1 MEQFFPS
8 TRRYQDRFEAERDDD
23 DGPVGYTEVELA
35 VPVKDF
41 LSCRW
46 DWEDLRAF
54 LAEGA
59 TPNILWI
66 THKTF
71 LIIAES
77 VNAFDL
83 DYESLLVCIAAKIQA
98 TSGQEQTLLFGH
110 LDDYPVTSVFT
121 RASKV
126 FWRAINSC
134 NIVQLKIIMTNGHL
148 GLPSGPVLSQFLRES
163 SSLRVL
169 KFVGFNFEEE
179 HCRALVTLE
188 RTDLDLK
195 LHQCLIEPRGAEDTF
210 VEWFR
215 HNEVLTEINCCHMG
229 SRILSALSGN
239 NSVKK
244 VVISRQTRHVGNTE
258 LHALAL
264 SLSGNM
270 GIEQIS
276 LNCFDICDEIWSL
289 LFRSLSAH
297 PRVNSLSIRNPFLY
311 QFSAEA
317 KTKRMKP
324 ILQMLYSN
332 PVVHTIN
339 LPSAC
344 TDFEVYQR
352 SILPR
357 LEMNRTCF
365 NVQRQALK
373 RADPSIRPQLLGRAL
388 HVVRYNPELVY
399 LFLSENVPAFARTE
413 EEVEVEDSGT
423 PLLHDPSIVSRQKRK
438 APS

>member
-1 MEQFFPS
+1 MPIAMEHLFTP
-8 TRRYQDRFEAERDDD
+8 TRRYQDGFDDN
-23 DGPVGYTEVELA
+23 DGPAGYTEVVLA
-35 VPVKDF
+35 VPVEDF

-46 DWEDLRAF
+46 DWEDLRAS
-54 LAEGA
+54 LAEGV
-59 TPNILWI
+59 TPNIIWI
-66 THKTF
+66 THNAF

-83 DYESLLVCIAAKIQA
+83 DYDSLMVCIAAEIQA
-98 TSGQEQTLLFGH
+98 TSGQKQTLL
-110 LDDYPVTSVFT
+110 LVYTDDNAVTSALT
-121 RASKV
+121 AACKV
-126 FWRAINSC
+126 FWRAISSC
-134 NIVQLKIIMTNGHL
+134 NIVQLRIRMTNRYL

-169 KFVGFNFEEE
+169 DFVGFHFEEE

-195 LHQCLIEPRGAEDTF
+195 LHQCLIEPRVVEDTF

-215 HNEVLTEINCCHMG
+215 HNEVLTEINCYQMG

-239 NSVKK
+239 HSVKK
-244 VVISRQTRHVGNTE
+244 FVLSRHTSDIDKKGMR
-258 LHALAL
+258 ALAQ

-270 GIEQIS
+270 GIEHIS
-276 LNCFDICDEIWSL
+276 LNYIDISDDIWSL

-297 PRVNSLSIRNPFLY
+297 PRVNFLSIRNPFLY

-332 PVVHTIN
+332 KVVHTIE
-339 LPSAC
+339 LPDAYN
-344 TDFEVYQR
+344 DEEVYQR

-365 NVQRQALK
+365 DVQRQALK

-399 LFLSENVPAFARTE
+399 LFLSENVPAFVRT

-423 PLLHDPSIVSRQKRK
+423 PLLNDPSIVSGQKRK
-438 APS
+438 VP